1 MQYEA
6 FENLLDILLKHE
18 IEIDKDILHDL
29 LKISSVSNNL
39 MDSIEIILCDDDIK
53 DKKKFIYLLLK
64 VENDYLVTVTFS
76 KLLHNKRAREND
88 YYVNSILSEVDFR
101 KRDNMCKAL
110 QNDIILNDENLFNF
124 LLNHENS
131 EIQRRIIEILKFDIG
146 VQFLDKILKSTCQTI
161 SSILEEAE
169 SAIAENEKEK
179 LETIT
184 KQYIENPSYDNLVL
198 LSEYQ
203 KSISKLISMDKQ
215 SGISMKVQY
224 VTSNSPKVLQYKK

>member
-39 MDSIEIILCDDDIK
+39 MDSIEVILCDDDIK
-53 DKKKFIYLLLK
+53 DKKKFIDLLLK
-64 VENDYLVTVTFS
+64 IENDYLVTVTFS

-88 YYVNSILSEVDFR
+88 YYVNSILSETDSR

-124 LLNHENS
+124 LLNQENS
-131 EIQRRIIEILKFDIG
+131 ETQRRIIEILKFDIG
-146 VQFLDKILKSTCQTI
+146 VQFLDKILKSTYQTI

-169 SAIAENEKEK
+169 SAISENEKEK